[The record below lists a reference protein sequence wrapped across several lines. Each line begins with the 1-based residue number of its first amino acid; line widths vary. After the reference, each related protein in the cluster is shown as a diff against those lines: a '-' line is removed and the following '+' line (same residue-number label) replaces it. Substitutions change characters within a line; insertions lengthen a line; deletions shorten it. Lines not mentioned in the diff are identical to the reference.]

1 MTVPMPFVAQ
11 AGPFG
16 MRSRKHIAPFA
27 LARPRSVAEAC
38 AEMASSPHARFMAG
52 GLDLVDAM
60 KLGARY
66 EKIIALD
73 GLTELHAIRRE
84 GASVFIGALAT
95 HEDIASSEV
104 LASALPDLPRIWR
117 GLANPRIRHA
127 GTIGGNIVAGASHYD
142 AAPACFALGA
152 KALLIDADGRR
163 HIVHFADIGG
173 YPGALLEGVTF
184 HVGEG
189 LRLLAD
195 RSLHPMLSV
204 YLAAGHGL
212 EGLSALRLAIGCAF
226 TRPLVIDLPVAAID
240 GIQLR
245 SAAADIAQ
253 EVARTVPEPMGDA
266 LASSPYRRRMIGVLT
281 RRLLIALAG
290 DAS

>member
-1 MTVPMPFVAQ
+1 MTASTPSATQ
-11 AGPFG
+11 ACAFG

-27 LARPRSVAEAC
+27 LARPRSISEAC

-52 GLDLVDAM
+52 GLDLIDAM
-60 KLGARY
+60 KSGAGY

-73 GLTELHAIRRE
+73 GVTELRAIARE

-104 LASALPDLPRIWR
+104 LAAALPDLQTIWR

-127 GTIGGNIVAGASHYD
+127 GTIGGNIMAGASHYD
-142 AAPACFALGA
+142 AAPVCLALDA
-152 KALLIDADGRR
+152 RARLIDASGRL
-163 HIVHFADIGG
+163 HVVEIGDIGCH
-173 YPGALLEGVTF
+173 PGALLEGVSIP
-184 HVGEG
+184 VAPG
-189 LRLLAD
+189 LRLLGD

-204 YLAAGHGL
+204 YLCGAWAG
-212 EGLSALRLAIGCAF
+212 ESSSALRLSIGCAF
-226 TRPLVIDLPVAAID
+226 ARPLAIDLPVAGMD
-240 GIQLR
+240 GRQLR

-253 EVARTVPEPMGDA
+253 DVARSVPEPMGDT

-281 RRLLIALAG
+281 RRLLNALAG